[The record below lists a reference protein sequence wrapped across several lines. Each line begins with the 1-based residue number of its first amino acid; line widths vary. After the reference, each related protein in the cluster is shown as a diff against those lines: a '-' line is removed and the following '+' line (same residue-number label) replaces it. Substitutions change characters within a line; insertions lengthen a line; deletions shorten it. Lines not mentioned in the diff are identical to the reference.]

1 VNSNTNPVTVLI
13 VDDHLQFRKAL
24 RQALEIEDDI
34 QVVGEADDWHT
45 LVQGLH
51 SSHPDVVLMDLNM
64 RFSGEITSGIEATR
78 RISSNYPFSAVIII
92 TMHAERQYQA
102 MARQAGA
109 RAYIL
114 KDSGTRKLLR
124 AIREVADKSRMH
136 DTPPVGIPGTYHN
149 I

>member
-1 VNSNTNPVTVLI
+1 MARRSILMHLAWCVKSAFLQPLSERDTAPQIIILASMRIVLITCASSVPLSNMRGTTVNSNTNPVTVLI

-64 RFSGEITSGIEATR
+64 RFSGEI
-78 RISSNYPFSAVIII
+78 
-92 TMHAERQYQA
+92 
-102 MARQAGA
+102 
-109 RAYIL
+109 
-114 KDSGTRKLLR
+114 
-124 AIREVADKSRMH
+124 
-136 DTPPVGIPGTYHN
+136 
-149 I
+149 